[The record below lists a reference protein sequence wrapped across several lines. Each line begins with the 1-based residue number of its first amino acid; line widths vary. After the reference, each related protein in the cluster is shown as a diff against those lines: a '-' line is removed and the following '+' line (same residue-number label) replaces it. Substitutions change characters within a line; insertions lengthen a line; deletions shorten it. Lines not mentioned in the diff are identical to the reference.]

1 MCWVCL
7 VWVLDTI
14 SSCSYSLSVVLRVEE
29 EDLDR
34 ILEVLS
40 FLNLFMVNGDSCVFI
55 LIGDVLRE
63 SGDEGRIV
71 SGSSFLRL
79 TWGSY

>member
-1 MCWVCL
+1 M
-7 VWVLDTI
+7 VLDTI